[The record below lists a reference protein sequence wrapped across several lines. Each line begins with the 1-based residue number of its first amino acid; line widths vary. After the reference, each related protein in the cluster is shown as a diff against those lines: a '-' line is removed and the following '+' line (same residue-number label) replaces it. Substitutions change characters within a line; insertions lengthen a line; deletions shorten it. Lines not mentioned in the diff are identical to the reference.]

1 MVTIA
6 AVGSNQF
13 VVGFQLAGVRE
24 TIEIKE
30 GQEANQENHDAFSQ
44 LKALKHRKDIGI
56 IIIEEQV
63 MDSLKPHERIEIEM
77 SIEPVF
83 IPLSTKIEQDSLRK
97 LIKKSV
103 GIDLWK

>member
-13 VVGFQLAGVRE
+13 VVGFQLAGIRE
-24 TIEIKE
+24 TIEISE
-30 GQEANQENHDAFSQ
+30 GQEGKANAFSQ
-44 LKALKHRKDIGI
+44 LKGLKKRKDIGI

-63 MDSLKPHERIEIEM
+63 MDGLQPHERIELEM

-83 IPLSTKIEQDSLRK
+83 IPLSTKIQQDSLRK